1 MKRDF
6 QPDCA
11 EVRANAPP
19 LSAETRTAVTFDDE
33 DLLILI
39 EFFKTLDRW
48 DRDAENLRKI
58 V

>member
-1 MKRDF
+1 MKRGS
-6 QPDCA
+6 QPDGT
-11 EVRANAPP
+11 EVRANALPI
-19 LSAETRTAVTFDDE
+19 SAETRTAVTFDDE
-33 DLLILI
+33 DILILI